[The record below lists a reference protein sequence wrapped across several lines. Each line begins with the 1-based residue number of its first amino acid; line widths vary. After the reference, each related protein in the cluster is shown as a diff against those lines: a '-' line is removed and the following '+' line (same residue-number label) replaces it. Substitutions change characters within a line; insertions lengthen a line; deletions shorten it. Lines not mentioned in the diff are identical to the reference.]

1 MDKAI
6 TMAIKQDNEV
16 NNWLRWA
23 IGIGVTLLIG
33 LTVHI
38 GNEGSRLKKEMGD
51 MQAVQA
57 THSEAQRRTDLK
69 IDRIEDKID
78 KLIERK

>member
-1 MDKAI
+1 
-6 TMAIKQDNEV
+6 MAAKQDYEV

-23 IGIGVTLLIG
+23 IGIIVTAILG

-38 GNEGSRLKKEMGD
+38 GNEGSRLKKEMAD
-51 MQAVQA
+51 MQSVQSGHA
-57 THSEAQRRTDLK
+57 EAQRRIDKK

>member
-1 MDKAI
+1 M
-6 TMAIKQDNEV
+6 MAAQLKEPPKNYEF

-23 IGIGVTLLIG
+23 IGIGVTILIY
-33 LTVHI
+33 LTIHI
-38 GNEGSRLKKEMGD
+38 GNEGSKLKKQMAD
-51 MQAVQA
+51 FQAVQS
-57 THSEAQRRTDLK
+57 THAEAFRQTEKK